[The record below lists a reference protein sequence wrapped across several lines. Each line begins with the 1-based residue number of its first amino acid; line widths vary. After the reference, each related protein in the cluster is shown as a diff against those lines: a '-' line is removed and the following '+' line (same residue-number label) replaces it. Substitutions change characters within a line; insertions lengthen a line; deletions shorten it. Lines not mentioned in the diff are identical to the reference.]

1 MAVMAIDKEI
11 ARLSKILVDTDGIL
25 FPEAEA
31 RLRSL
36 KLEVAVGEHS
46 ASPAAHAAVLTAAS
60 VGRRTFLGGVR
71 VVGNLDQPLLT
82 ALPIEGPTLGK
93 ACAAIGARKFD
104 GEVSFRIT
112 VGQTDADRAGPHAAV
127 ASWWDGWDAGVRRTG
142 GSSTGDGSNPLAG
155 IVAGALA
162 VGCGFDSVR
171 GKLADLPADIHLWGL
186 RDPPAFAHVFLPGA
200 IWIVGLGNLGQA
212 FSWALA
218 SMPYAQP
225 RDVQLILHDFD
236 RVSEENWGT
245 SVLVPDGMYGRL
257 KTKLVEQWLD
267 RRGFS
272 VRRVDRRLLP
282 TDRLVEGEPRLAF
295 SGLDKIA
302 ARRDMASVGFGSII
316 DAGLGR
322 TAHDFD
328 RFRVTVFHADRP
340 IGAYFAGM
348 EDATPG
354 GVPRSRG
361 YQLLAEDDRC
371 GAAEIAGASVA
382 VPHVSAVAAAVALA
396 RMIAV
401 VTGQSVPASTVRRTS
416 AVHIR
421 RGMAAET
428 PDCPGILHAGRPQ
441 ALGAWPEPFAQEN

>member
-1 MAVMAIDKEI
+1 MAIDKEI

-25 FPEAEA
+25 FSEAEA

-36 KLEVAVGEHS
+36 KLEIVVGGHC

-71 VVGNLDQPLLT
+71 VVGNLDQPLLA

-93 ACAAIGARKFD
+93 ACAAIGARAFD
-104 GEVSFRIT
+104 GETSFTII
-112 VGQTDADRAGPHAAV
+112 VGEIDAADDGQTVAA
-127 ASWWDGWDAGVRRTG
+127 WWDSWDAGVRRAG
-142 GSSTGDGSNPLAG
+142 GSSMGDGTNPLAG

-162 VGCGFDSVR
+162 VGCGFDVVR
-171 GKLADLPADIHLWGL
+171 GKLADLPADIHLWAL
-186 RDPPAFAHVFLPGA
+186 PDPPGFADVFLPGA

-218 SMPYAQP
+218 SVPYARP
-225 RDVQLILHDFD
+225 ADVQLILHDFD
-236 RVSEENWGT
+236 LVSEENWGT
-245 SVLVPDGMYGRL
+245 SVLVPDGIYGGL

-272 VRRVDRRLLP
+272 VRRVDRRLQA
-282 TDRLVEGEPRLAF
+282 TDRLVEGEPMLAF

-302 ARRDMASVGFGSII
+302 ARQEMASVGFAAII

-322 TAHDFD
+322 TARDFD
-328 RFRVTVFHADRP
+328 RFRVTVFNAERP

-348 EDATPG
+348 EDPTPG
-354 GVPRSRG
+354 GVPGSLA
-361 YQLLAEDDRC
+361 YQALAEEDRC

-382 VPHVSAVAAAVALA
+382 VPHVSAVAAAVGLA
-396 RMIAV
+396 RMIALV
-401 VTGQSVPASTVRRTS
+401 SGRPVPASTVRRTS
-416 AVHIR
+416 AVDVR
-421 RGMAAET
+421 RAMAAET

-441 ALGAWPEPFAQEN
+441 ALGASPEPSVKEH